1 MNDSL
6 EGLETGPN
14 LRKKFDVWGVP
25 DALTRG
31 TPSFAK
37 SHLVRTRC
45 SPLTIYL
52 PRPVFFAVFLLSDS
66 VSLPVFAWFDRS

>member
-1 MNDSL
+1 MDDSL
-6 EGLETGPN
+6 KGLETGSN
-14 LRKKFDVWGVP
+14 LRKEVVVWVVP

-45 SPLTIYL
+45 SSLPIYL
-52 PRPVFFAVFLLSDS
+52 PRLVFFAVFLLSDS